1 MPNSNN
7 AFSVLRRSIAG
18 RDYTQT
24 QKTETEEGRREVP
37 PILVLPPGMEAREF
51 VARVE
56 EAYGLNYAKERVYSD
71 DDTKAK
77 MEHSFDLMDEGY
89 VDLTLF
95 DYRRASDMFS
105 LALILYDNYFYHF
118 CLAYSRNSLGDFE
131 GALYHLRIAM
141 TQLREKQEVPDEI
154 TYMVQEANF
163 TEEYYALFLRTLIFT
178 GNMEEAKKL
187 ADFVLENKIFIDGEY
202 ALDAASVFGL
212 FDEKQ
217 YAAKLLETIKSD
229 LEKEKDPEIKKHLTE
244 FIKRILT
251 PNFTDESAQVDK
263 NK

>member
-1 MPNSNN
+1 MPNTNN

-95 DYRRASDMFS
+95 DYRRASDMF
-105 LALILYDNYFYHF
+105 
-118 CLAYSRNSLGDFE
+118 
-131 GALYHLRIAM
+131 
-141 TQLREKQEVPDEI
+141 
-154 TYMVQEANF
+154 
-163 TEEYYALFLRTLIFT
+163 
-178 GNMEEAKKL
+178 
-187 ADFVLENKIFIDGEY
+187 
-202 ALDAASVFGL
+202 
-212 FDEKQ
+212 
-217 YAAKLLETIKSD
+217 
-229 LEKEKDPEIKKHLTE
+229 
-244 FIKRILT
+244 
-251 PNFTDESAQVDK
+251 
-263 NK
+263 